1 MLMLVNES
9 TVRLFVG
16 RRESSGYGATRRYY
30 CAVAPYR
37 CILVTREGLDLAGL
51 RGQVVDATIGWERG
65 GREFVRPGNEG
76 LAHTKI
82 TVFRVVRGAPAG
94 ATTLAFVPPPAPKA
108 AEA

>member
-9 TVRLFVG
+9 TVRLFVW
-16 RRESSGYGATRRYY
+16 RTESSEYGATRRYY

-82 TVFRVVRGAPAG
+82 TVFRVVRGAQAD
-94 ATTLAFVPPPAPKA
+94 ATTLAHVLRRAPKDG
-108 AEA
+108 EG